1 MDRMELNQLKNK
13 VMTSWRYIERVFDGG
28 IEDYDQFQ
36 SFNNMCANHVLMCNK
51 WCERLKP
58 RLRWIQYNRM
68 KMYLD
73 FREVC
78 AYTVEEIN
86 DTISSWQSMY
96 DKAMEEAKMKAQL
109 EERCRLE
116 HEIALEYRDAQYEKE
131 RKADQKPF
139 VGFRTSYNTPKK
151 RGRKKK
157 TE

>member
-1 MDRMELNQLKNK
+1 MNRVELNQLKTK
-13 VMTSWRYIERVFDGG
+13 VMTSWRFIEQVFEGG

-51 WCERLKP
+51 WCERLRP

-68 KMYLD
+68 KTYLE
-73 FREVC
+73 FRELC
-78 AYTVEEIN
+78 AYTVNEIN
-86 DTISSWQSMY
+86 DTVSSWQTMY
-96 DKAMEEAKMKAQL
+96 DKAMNEAKLKAQH

-116 HEIALEYRDAQYEKE
+116 HEITLEYRNIQYEKE
-131 RKADQKPF
+131 RNADKKPF